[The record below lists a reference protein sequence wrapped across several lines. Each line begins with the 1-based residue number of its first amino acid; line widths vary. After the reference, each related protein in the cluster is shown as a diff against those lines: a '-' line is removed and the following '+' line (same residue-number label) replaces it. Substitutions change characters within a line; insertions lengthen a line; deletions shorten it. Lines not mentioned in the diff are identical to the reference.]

1 MQNVPQP
8 IDLVNKKPQPVDQPM
23 DTAWDEQAQ
32 KEYAEWA
39 AYNDAQ
45 FYGEQ

>member
-1 MQNVPQP
+1 MKNEPQTFKSVQESNQEP
-8 IDLVNKKPQPVDQPM
+8 SDNI
-23 DTAWDEQAQ
+23 WDEQSQ

-45 FYGEQ
+45 HYGEQ

>member
-8 IDLVNKKPQPVDQPM
+8 IDSVQENQEEQFEA
-23 DTAWDEQAQ
+23 AWNEQTQ

-45 FYGEQ
+45 WYGEQ

>member
-1 MQNVPQP
+1 MQNVPQT
-8 IDLVNKKPQPVDQPM
+8 IELVQESNQEPSDSI
-23 DTAWDEQAQ
+23 WDEQSQ

-45 FYGEQ
+45 YYGEQ

>member
-1 MQNVPQP
+1 MQNVPQVV
-8 IDLVNKKPQPVDQPM
+8 DSKQQSVPQQQPDT